1 MNVFGGTQERT
12 VAVRRGKRGPAGE
25 PGSIKDLCQ
34 WLPRVVTKNLREIS
48 QDGTYIIEGFVCR
61 LYVAKSIF

>member
-34 WLPRVVTKNLREIS
+34 WLPRVMTKNLREIS
-48 QDGTYIIEGFVCR
+48 QDGTYIIEDSTKDVT
-61 LYVAKSIF
+61 